1 MHPQHQQPPAA
12 ARRRRKVVTVLAVV
26 GGVLG
31 LGLVIVAALAVLGG
45 GEEQGTAGPP
55 AATTATTT
63 AAATVAA
70 AAAGGVPP
78 EPDQKTWDAYIAD
91 LNAISPLI
99 VGGDKRKDEEKAVD
113 RGRDQCANVADGF
126 DDQKLVDLVIQRFT
140 SPARPDGF
148 DRSTATR
155 ILLVVRQH
163 ICPSY

>member
-1 MHPQHQQPPAA
+1 MRPQHQQPRAA
-12 ARRRRKVVTVLAVV
+12 PRRRRKAVTVLAVV
-26 GGVLG
+26 GGLLG
-31 LGLVIVAALAVLGG
+31 LSLVIGVAIAVLGG

-55 AATTATTT
+55 APATATT
-63 AAATVAA
+63 AAAATV
-70 AAAGGVPP
+70 AAGGVPP
-78 EPDQKTWDAYIAD
+78 EPDQKAWDAYIAD
-91 LNAISPLI
+91 LNAINPLI